1 MSLAKLLHPDLESD
15 ETLKL
20 DKEELMKKVISAYQ
34 EGDLH
39 TLLKLEI
46 EIIHK
51 QSENLD
57 HLTNDKLK
65 FINTVLKNQVAD
77 LEDELNMLHNSPRY
91 QSISDVMFMSEK
103 QALKHFESCVN
114 ILHLQRKEITADT
127 RELKGDNRLR
137 FITPLLKMV
146 GKRQSTM
153 FGDLNDREMEDL
165 FNFKVDDFEFSR
177 NPDFKNRKKK

>member
-1 MSLAKLLHPDLESD
+1 
-15 ETLKL
+15 
-20 DKEELMKKVISAYQ
+20 
-34 EGDLH
+34 
-39 TLLKLEI
+39 
-46 EIIHK
+46 
-51 QSENLD
+51 
-57 HLTNDKLK
+57 
-65 FINTVLKNQVAD
+65 
-77 LEDELNMLHNSPRY
+77 MLHNSPRY